1 MTKQDILSYAFDH
14 KLVIWSFSYHT
25 SSSVLRKTRE
35 KLITFTHIP
44 VFQGYVP
51 RRDGSDGSSL
61 QLINIETT
69 NFLVTSWS
77 AHINCPPYC
86 GHPNRTEF
94 INVLLPK
101 SVALLYKCCSF
112 LSLSLILQFS
122 YKSWS

>member
-1 MTKQDILSYAFDH
+1 MKILVKKRS
-14 KLVIWSFSYHT
+14 KFSNFRF
-25 SSSVLRKTRE
+25 LRKTRE